1 MTSLTRVWLLGLLL
15 TEQFVVGVVSFLYPD
30 LSSHVRR
37 SMLPHHVDLGLL
49 LTVLPTVTICLGL
62 LEKTTLMQRA
72 ASKVRADEM
81 AHGRWL
87 ANIAGMLALAGMAA
101 VMYVLRSGET
111 GSENEAASEDEGAA
125 AEVGEEGVSQ
135 ADKDGNGEHVEGE
148 RSVFAVPVPYP
159 TEASSLLHSTG
170 DGKRDVDESVGAVEE
185 SAPPASFGTYVD
197 EMLDKHFSRRSSR
210 EGHAAHV
217 NVRMDEYGSGAQYRR
232 EPDRHGGRS
241 TESTGSRRSSGAPSV
256 RVDVR
261 AASRA
266 VAEQPSPD
274 SSPDSMWPRFK
285 GVGAGGVILK
295 SP

>member
-1 MTSLTRVWLLGLLL
+1 MSGLLL
-15 TEQFVVGVVSFLYPD
+15 AEQYVVGAVSFLYPG
-30 LSSHVRR
+30 LSTHTRR
-37 SMLPHHVDLGLL
+37 SFLPHHVDLGLL
-49 LTVLPTVTICLGL
+49 LTVLPTVTVCLGL
-62 LEKTTLMQRA
+62 LEKTTLMQRE
-72 ASKVRADEM
+72 ASKTRTDEM

-87 ANIAGMLALAGMAA
+87 ANSAGMLALAGMTA

-111 GSENEAASEDEGAA
+111 GSGDEAASDDSGAA
-125 AEVGEEGVSQ
+125 AEVGDEGVSQ
-135 ADKDGNGEHVEGE
+135 AEKVEIGNHVEGE

-170 DGKRDVDESVGAVEE
+170 DGKRDVEQPVDGAEE
-185 SAPPASFGTYVD
+185 SAPPASFGTFVD

-210 EGHAAHV
+210 EGHAPHV

-232 EPDRHGGRS
+232 EHDRHGGRTSEATS
-241 TESTGSRRSSGAPSV
+241 THSGSRRSSGGPSV

-261 AASRA
+261 AARGA
-266 VAEQPSPD
+266 VAEQPSPE